1 MFSKVLSATISGI
14 EAIPV
19 EVEVDFAGGIPGLSM
34 VGLPDASVNESRE
47 RVKAAL
53 KNSGFPIPPKKI
65 TINLAPADVRKE
77 GSGLDLA
84 LALAIAAAGETF
96 PIRKA
101 ENLIVIGE
109 LSLDGKIRH
118 TRGVLPIALMA
129 KELGYRGVVV
139 PIENAPEALVV
150 PGIKV
155 YSFPDLESL
164 MNSFISHKK
173 PETITLDSFP
183 SIEKCEKLF
192 NFIDLEEVKGQYTAK
207 RAIEIAA
214 AGSHNI
220 LFSGPPG
227 SGKTMIAKALPTIL
241 PELGFEQSLEVTRV
255 YSIKGLLPK
264 GSSLISVPPFRD
276 PHHTISD
283 VALIGGGR
291 VPSPGEVSLAHN
303 GVLFLDELPEFRKS
317 VLEVLREPLSSGKV
331 SISRA
336 AQTNLFPARFL
347 LVAALNPCPCGF
359 YTDPIKECVC
369 NLNQIRKYRQK
380 ISGPLLD
387 RIDLQLH
394 LPRLSTEELSEKE
407 AGEPSKI
414 VRQRVIQA
422 REIQKKRFKKHFT
435 LNAHLTKAGMK
446 KYCELSD
453 ESRTLLIHAARKF
466 DLSARG
472 YDKVIKVSR
481 TIADLANKPDIL
493 PEHIAEAL
501 QYRTQD
507 PFEIQG

>member
-1 MFSKVLSATISGI
+1 
-14 EAIPV
+14 
-19 EVEVDFAGGIPGLSM
+19 

-53 KNSGFPIPPKKI
+53 KNSNFPIPAKKI
-65 TINLAPADVRKE
+65 TINLAPADIRKE

-84 LALAIAAAGETF
+84 LALAIAAAGKAF
-96 PIRKA
+96 PLNKI
-101 ENLIVIGE
+101 ENLLIIGE

-129 KELGYRGVVV
+129 KKLGYRGVIV
-139 PIENAPEALVV
+139 PMENAPEALVI
-150 PGIKV
+150 PGIQV
-155 YSFPDLESL
+155 FSFNNLISL
-164 MNSFISHKK
+164 MEAFSSDSD
-173 PETITLDSFP
+173 PEPQSLDSFP
-183 SIEKCEKLF
+183 TPKADKNLF
-192 NFIDLEEVKGQYTAK
+192 HFVDLEEVKGQQTAK
-207 RAIEIAA
+207 RALEIAA
-214 AGSHNI
+214 AGGHNLI
-220 LFSGPPG
+220 MSGPPG
-227 SGKTMIAKALPTIL
+227 SGKTMIAKALPSIL
-241 PELGFEQSLEVTRV
+241 PELAFEQSLEVTRI

-264 GSSLISVPPFRD
+264 GSSLIFTPPFRD

-291 VPSPGEVSLAHN
+291 VPGPGEVSLAHN
-303 GVLFLDELPEFRKS
+303 GVLFLDELPEFKKA

-336 AQTNLFPARFL
+336 TQTNLFPARFL
-347 LVAALNPCPCGF
+347 LIAALNPCPCGF
-359 YTDPIKECVC
+359 YTDSIKECVC
-369 NLNQIRKYRQK
+369 NINQIRRYRQK

-394 LPRLSTEELSEKE
+394 IPRLSTEELAEKAPGE
-407 AGEPSKI
+407 ASVV
-414 VRQRVIQA
+414 VRNRVIEA
-422 REIQKKRFKKHFT
+422 RKIQEQRFRKHFT
-435 LNAHLTKAGMK
+435 LNAHLSKAAMK
-446 KYCELSD
+446 KYCNLSD

-481 TIADLANKPDIL
+481 TIADLAGKDHIL

-507 PFEIQG
+507 PFEIQS